1 MSVAALQ
8 RSAGNQAVVAL
19 MQQRSLA
26 RSVSTPPPSASEP
39 VDAEVM
45 VFEGRALRFDREVLV
60 GVLRS
65 IEEQSGLDAR
75 SAFIGRFRA
84 AGVSPMLLRGTERP
98 GLYQDIL
105 KGLDDAAAALDH
117 EHEEF
122 CRQFEAQAIAAA
134 QGILN
139 DSEAKLRAER
149 ERLGDKAQGGRL
161 KAAAL
166 ELVPHATMV
175 DKLARESAAALEQ
188 FTKASANDPFGLTT
202 KPLFE
207 ESESRRKRWQEAS
220 EAYEAE
226 RRPRVAAQPSLAM
239 YADQPGAAE
248 KLRRLSA
255 MSDDEVG
262 ATATAEID
270 ERLENIATVRPE
282 IGAGFKVWG
291 QSHLRRVT
299 LDQMQATPLQRS
311 IVDRKVRMVAGAGDD
326 KTLFMLLAI
335 GLGIL
340 AAIPSGGSSL
350 VAGIAAAAAAAGA
363 GLALYEVGKEI
374 DQYSLAAAANATDFD
389 KAKAISG
396 NEPDAMN
403 LALAVVGAVA
413 DVFAAAHAFKTLKGV
428 FLAAKAGD
436 VKAAIKFVELADGVG
451 VQGATKQQ
459 LVGEAV
465 ASLDDAAIEATATTV
480 ARSGGMTGDA
490 HFAKLLAG
498 LSEHKQFKGELQA
511 AAQLMDHVQGR
522 IPDAAREMVASGRV
536 RVFSEA
542 SLIDAFGPERGAE
555 KWARLSY
562 ADGMYDRGSDLIFLK
577 GGKSGDQLAGEL
589 IHEAT
594 HRLGK
599 ANPLRGND
607 FTSEAVAEF
616 AERDFYIS
624 LYHKGGPLEGRPPS
638 AKVKRMLDMED
649 SELLADIEQ
658 RYFAAKQNMD
668 PAKRAK
674 FKNITGQNAEDIVK
688 EVFDDIAA
696 DYQAHLPKP

>member
-1 MSVAALQ
+1 M
-8 RSAGNQAVVAL
+8 
-19 MQQRSLA
+19 
-26 RSVSTPPPSASEP
+26 
-39 VDAEVM
+39 DAEVM
-45 VFEGRALRFDREVLV
+45 VFEGRTLRFDREVLV

-84 AGVSPMLLRGTERP
+84 AGVSPLLLRGTERP

-105 KGLDDAAAALDH
+105 KGLDDAAVQLDH
-117 EHEEF
+117 EHEQF

-134 QGILN
+134 HGILN
-139 DSEAKLRAER
+139 DSEAKLKAER
-149 ERLGDKAQGGRL
+149 ERLGDTAQGGRL

-166 ELVPHATMV
+166 ELLPHATIV

-188 FTKASANDPFGLTT
+188 FTKASAGDPFGLTT

-207 ESESRRKRWQEAS
+207 ESEARRKRWLEAS

-311 IVDRKVRMVAGAGDD
+311 IVDRKVRAVAGAGDD

-465 ASLDDAAIEATATTV
+465 AGLDDAAIEATATTV

-498 LSEHKQFKGELQA
+498 LSEHTQFKGELQA

-555 KWARLSY
+555 KWAKLSY

-594 HRLGK
+594 HRLGN

-624 LYHKGGPLEGRPPS
+624 LYRKGGALEGRPPS
-638 AKVKRMLDMED
+638 PKVKRMLDMED
-649 SELLADIEQ
+649 AELLADIEK
-658 RYFAAKQNMD
+658 RYFDAKQGMD

-674 FKNITGQNAEDIVK
+674 FKNVAGQTAEDIVK

-696 DYQAHLPKP
+696 DFEARLPKP